1 MVPFLLFLPIIFTQ
15 HHFTKLSFQQ
25 IVHSVL
31 HLNCNLVL
39 LIIDF
44 QYEYAIPFRSNPREL
59 PSNIDH
65 ETIYSQ
71 RLTPIEFR
79 DSTRR
84 FNSKKKK
91 RKKKNVTRAKK
102 TRGCNDY
109 PHQECIPV
117 YVYIQN
123 APYDGIRC
131 PFVSI
136 RCWTK
141 RNDGGF
147 TLLRATQR

>member
-1 MVPFLLFLPIIFTQ
+1 M
-15 HHFTKLSFQQ
+15 
-25 IVHSVL
+25 
-31 HLNCNLVL
+31 L

-71 RLTPIEFR
+71 RLTPIEFEIPR
-79 DSTRR
+79 GVLIQRKKKQ
-84 FNSKKKK
+84 KKKK
-91 RKKKNVTRAKK
+91 TLLARRKRVGVTITPTKNYMYTGIR
-102 TRGCNDY
+102 
-109 PHQECIPV
+109 I
-117 YVYIQN
+117 YIQN